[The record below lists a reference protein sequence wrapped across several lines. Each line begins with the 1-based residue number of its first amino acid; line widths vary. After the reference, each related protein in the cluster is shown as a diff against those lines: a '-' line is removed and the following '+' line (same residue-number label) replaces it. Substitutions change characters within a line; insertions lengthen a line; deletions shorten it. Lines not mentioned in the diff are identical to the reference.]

1 MRLPNVAGFKIGYFL
16 RAFSVVSVTL
26 LVFLLL
32 MRASV
37 RQIASS
43 SFILALYL
51 SNSRK
56 DISEM

>member
-1 MRLPNVAGFKIGYFL
+1 MRLPNVAGFKIGSFL

-32 MRASV
+32 MRAYV